1 MLASAVSGTYNP
13 PLMANFLGGSAYAMA
28 TGIADGYHLVSE
40 RTFRTMNRPDL
51 ELFTLELDRHLREVR
66 AEQVVLNDLEA
77 VKHKN
82 RKIQRLSTAL
92 MILRA
97 YRQKYRA

>member
-1 MLASAVSGTYNP
+1 
-13 PLMANFLGGSAYAMA
+13 MA
-28 TGIADGYHLVSE
+28 TGIADGYHLVNE

-51 ELFTLELDRHLREVR
+51 EIFAVELDRHLREVR
-66 AEQVVLNDLEA
+66 AEQVVLNDLDA

-82 RKIQRLSTAL
+82 RKIQRLNTAL

-97 YRQKYRA
+97 YKQKYRA

>member
-1 MLASAVSGTYNP
+1 
-13 PLMANFLGGSAYAMA
+13 MA
-28 TGIADGYHLVSE
+28 TGIADGYHLVNE
-40 RTFRTMNRPDL
+40 RTFRLMTRSELDL
-51 ELFTLELDRHLREVR
+51 FAQELDRHLREVR
-66 AEQVVLNDLEA
+66 AEQAPLEDIVA
-77 VKHKN
+77 LKHRN